1 MRLQGLKLAYE
12 RLIGGSFEEMLK
24 EADVAEARSP
34 GAGGGNEHALRRVTK
49 TSDVVLT
56 QGPKVF
62 NLAIGWESAQVRP
75 ISPLLLCDPCYR
87 VMYIPNHLGNLFQV
101 I

>member
-1 MRLQGLKLAYE
+1 
-12 RLIGGSFEEMLK
+12 MLK

-62 NLAIGWESAQVRP
+62 NLAIGWESAQVRTKFP
-75 ISPLLLCDPCYR
+75 MSVCGSCPQAL
-87 VMYIPNHLGNLFQV
+87 
-101 I
+101 

>member
-1 MRLQGLKLAYE
+1 M
-12 RLIGGSFEEMLK
+12 IGGSFEEMLK

-34 GAGGGNEHALRRVTK
+34 GAGGSNEHALRRVTK

-62 NLAIGWESAQVRP
+62 NLAIGWESAQVPPPPVPPP
-75 ISPLLLCDPCYR
+75 ISPPSSHAQACRSAFHYVVVLS
-87 VMYIPNHLGNLFQV
+87 VQ
-101 I
+101 